1 MFCADLITVRCVWM
15 IGYIYVDHVT
25 VSRSW
30 TGRDL
35 VRYVGFTNHALDIDL
50 FRWDSGELE

>member
-15 IGYIYVDHVT
+15 IGYVDHVT
-25 VSRSW
+25 VSRHR

-35 VRYVGFTNHALDIDL
+35 VRYVGFTNYALDIDL